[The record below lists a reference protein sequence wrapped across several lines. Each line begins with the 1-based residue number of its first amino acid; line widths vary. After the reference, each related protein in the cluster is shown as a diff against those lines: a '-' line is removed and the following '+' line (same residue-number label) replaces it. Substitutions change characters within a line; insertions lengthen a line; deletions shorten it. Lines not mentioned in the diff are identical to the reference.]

1 MGKAQATLYV
11 ILGIILAFIVLF
23 VVLFQTGV
31 IESLTKQQ
39 ESKLA
44 IPPKIQAID
53 GFVKGCI
60 ETTANGALY
69 RIGQQGGYF
78 IVPKPSTEFG
88 IPYYF
93 VKEKSHMPSK
103 ERIEKEISLYLNEEL
118 FFCIRNFAIFPDF
131 EIEQGKIGTKTQIRD
146 NEVVLDVDY
155 PLTITK
161 AGTTFKLEEFNDI
174 KVSAR
179 LGVVYSSVSKMIER
193 QLKDKENICIS
204 CLVDIGIENDLSV
217 DMFNFEPDSVIFVIT
232 DKNTQIYKEDYE
244 FVFANQYKVQ
254 R

>member
-44 IPPKIQAID
+44 IPPQIQAID

-78 IVPKPSTEFG
+78 IVPK
-88 IPYYF
+88 
-93 VKEKSHMPSK
+93 H
-103 ERIEKEISLYLNEEL
+103 
-118 FFCIRNFAIFPDF
+118 IF
-131 EIEQGKIGTKTQIRD
+131 I
-146 NEVVLDVDY
+146 L
-155 PLTITK
+155 
-161 AGTTFKLEEFNDI
+161 
-174 KVSAR
+174 
-179 LGVVYSSVSKMIER
+179 
-193 QLKDKENICIS
+193 
-204 CLVDIGIENDLSV
+204 
-217 DMFNFEPDSVIFVIT
+217 
-232 DKNTQIYKEDYE
+232 
-244 FVFANQYKVQ
+244 
-254 R
+254 